1 MSLSSTTLYEKG
13 FGIAIAMALLAPALP
28 ARSEVLYKLDT
39 QCSVKGAAPVT
50 CTVEATNEADATL
63 YRHVIGSKTVTVRIS
78 DRPVRMAIWDASSK
92 QWESLKRASA
102 RFSSNTIC
110 FNGRELCVVNANYLN
125 SVREDNPAATA
136 KRDLVK
142 VHFGADGR
150 IDASCY
156 DEGCEVTQK

>member
-1 MSLSSTTLYEKG
+1 MSLNSTALSEKCL
-13 FGIAIAMALLAPALP
+13 GIVVAVALLSPGLP
-28 ARSEVLYKLDT
+28 SRAEVLYKLET
-39 QCSVKGAAPVT
+39 QCSVKGAAPVS

-63 YRHVIGSKTVTVRIS
+63 YRHVIGSKAITVRITDS
-78 DRPVRMAIWDASSK
+78 PIRMAIWDASSK
-92 QWESLKRASA
+92 KWESLKRASA